1 VKLLLDQ
8 NISYR
13 LVDKI
18 NLIFPG
24 TEQVKRLGLENKTD
38 REIWNFAKKENFTIV
53 TFDSDFNDMSLLLG
67 HPPKVIWIKAG
78 NLTTKSLEGLI
89 KEKSEQIELIFSD
102 TEISCLEIMD

>member
-24 TEQVKRLGLENKTD
+24 TEQVKRLGLENETSS
-38 REIWNFAKKENFTIV
+38 ESHLFLPA
-53 TFDSDFNDMSLLLG
+53 
-67 HPPKVIWIKAG
+67 AG
-78 NLTTKSLEGLI
+78 R
-89 KEKSEQIELIFSD
+89 D
-102 TEISCLEIMD
+102 

>member
-38 REIWNFAKKENFTIV
+38 REIWNFAKKEDFTIV

-78 NLTTKSLEGLI
+78 NLTTKSLERLI
-89 KEKSEQIELIFSD
+89 KEKSEQIELFISD

>member
-1 VKLLLDQ
+1 LKLLLDQ

-24 TEQVKRLGLENKTD
+24 TEQVKRLGLENKPD
-38 REIWNFAKKENFTIV
+38 REIWNFARKEDFTIV
-53 TFDSDFNDMSLLLG
+53 TFDSDFYDMSLLLG

-78 NLTTKSLEGLI
+78 NLTTKNLERLI
-89 KEKSEQIELIFSD
+89 KEKSEQIELFISD
-102 TEISCLEIMD
+102 IEISCLEIMD

>member
-38 REIWNFAKKENFTIV
+38 REIWNFAKKEDFTIV

-78 NLTTKSLEGLI
+78 NLTTKSLERLI
-89 KEKSEQIELIFSD
+89 KEKSEQIELFISD
-102 TEISCLEIMD
+102 TEINCLEIMD